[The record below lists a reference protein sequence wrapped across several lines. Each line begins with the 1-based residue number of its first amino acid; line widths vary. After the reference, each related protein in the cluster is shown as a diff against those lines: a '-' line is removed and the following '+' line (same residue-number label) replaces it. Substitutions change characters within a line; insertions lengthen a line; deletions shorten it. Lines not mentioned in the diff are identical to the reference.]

1 MIIQKLFCKIMLRSF
16 VLILGLISVTGLHAN
31 PGFEYSESSVEASV
45 SEQQGGGN
53 VQLTGRVFDE
63 NKAGVPGATILV
75 KGSTRGVISDV
86 DGRFNIS
93 VKPSDVIEISYLGYE
108 TQSIPVGSKTEVMVD
123 LVRKVSEL
131 EAVTV
136 VAFGKQRKESIIG
149 AINTLDAKDL
159 NISTGQLSSGLAGK
173 LAGIVVMQRTG
184 EPGAGADFWI
194 RGVNTFGAN
203 NKPLVLVDGVER
215 DMDLVDPDD
224 IATFSILKDAT
235 ATALYGVR
243 GANGIVLITT
253 KRGSESAPKVN
264 VKAEFGMTQ
273 PVRLPKMANTEQW
286 LDYFDELYRDTGQ
299 EPAISD
305 YARQMYLSGRDPDL
319 YPSVDWMKAIYKD
332 MAMTGRV
339 NVSVTGGT
347 PKVRYYVGGS
357 YYTEGGMFNM
367 SGNNNYDAQMNFN
380 KFNFRSNVDINITK
394 STELGLSISTQ
405 YTMKNTPSDRSWD
418 TDMSRLYAYTL
429 QMTPIATPTIYS
441 DGTLAAPGESGV
453 QINPYN
459 ILNNSGYQR
468 RNNIVAQSLL
478 SLTQDFSELVTEGL
492 KANVKFSWDAQN
504 ANTLVRYN
512 DPFIYYAQGRD
523 EEGKLI
529 FTDPINPNATNSMGY
544 SNQNNVSWTTINFE
558 ASAVYERVFAED
570 HRVSGMF
577 LFTLRSRSN
586 NIPAGYVYAFP
597 YRNMGIAGRFT
608 YAFRDKY
615 FAEFN
620 FGYNGSENFAPGKRF
635 GFFPSY
641 ALGYMI
647 SNEKFWE
654 PLRDKINILK
664 IRGSYGKIGNDQIG
678 GNRRFAYNTTM
689 NTSAPSFNFGTSFN
703 DRSDTGG
710 HPSLGYATGDYGN
723 MNVGWEEATKA
734 DIGLELGLFNMIK
747 IQADYFY
754 EKREGI
760 FIQRES
766 SPSVV
771 GTKVQQWVNLGR
783 MKNQGFDLSLEFDHN
798 FSKDL
803 YVSARGN
810 FTYNR
815 NKKLYDDKPD
825 QIWKYQNLAG
835 FAYNQQF
842 GLIAEGLFESEE
854 DIATWPE
861 QKFGTELR
869 PGDIKY
875 RDINGDGVVDTYDRV
890 AIGYTTVPEINY
902 GFGASIGWKGF
913 DVSVFF
919 SGVANVTRIVS
930 GSAFYGQSSNIM
942 YLGQIFED
950 VAKNRWTLDN
960 QNPKAPYPRLTT
972 GENTNNKQ
980 ASTYW
985 QRDMSFLRLKNAEIG
1000 YTLPRSLTKKW
1011 GMSTVR
1017 FYVQGVNLLT
1027 FSDFK
1032 LWDPEVNANYGNV
1045 YPLVR
1050 TVTLGVNVNF

>member
-1 MIIQKLFCKIMLRSF
+1 MTIQKLFCKIMLRSF
-16 VLILGLISVTGLHAN
+16 MLVLGLISVTELSAN
-31 PGFEYSESSVEASV
+31 PDFEFTGSSLETSV
-45 SEQQGGGN
+45 TAQQGGGN
-53 VQLTGRVFDE
+53 VKLTGRVLDE
-63 NKAGVPGATILV
+63 TKAGVPGATVIV
-75 KGSTRGVISDV
+75 KGSTRGVITGN
-86 DGRFNIS
+86 DGSFQIEVN
-93 VKPSDVIEISYLGYE
+93 PSDVIEISYLGYE
-108 TQSIPVGSKTEVMVD
+108 TQTIPVGSKTNIVTE

-136 VAFGKQRKESIIG
+136 VAFGKQRKESIVG

-173 LAGIVVMQRTG
+173 LAGIVVMQRSG

-203 NKPLVLVDGVER
+203 NRPLVLVDGIER
-215 DMDLVDPDD
+215 EMDLVDPDD

-243 GANGIVLITT
+243 GANGIILITT
-253 KRGSESAPKVN
+253 KRGSESAPKIS

-286 LDYFDELYRDTGQ
+286 LDYFDELYRDQGQ
-299 EPAISD
+299 EPPISD

-319 YPSVDWMKAIYKD
+319 YPSVDWLKEIYKD

-357 YYTEGGMFNM
+357 YYTEGGMFNTT
-367 SGNNNYDAQMNFN
+367 GNNNYDAQMNFN

-394 STELGLSISTQ
+394 STELGLSLSTQ

-418 TDMSRLYAYTL
+418 ENMSRLYAYTL
-429 QMTPIATPTIYS
+429 QMTPIATAPIYS

-459 ILNNSGYQR
+459 ILNNSGYKR

-478 SLTQDFSELVTEGL
+478 SLTQDFSEIVTEGL

-512 DPFIYYAQGRD
+512 DPTIYSTSGRD
-523 EEGKLI
+523 EEGNLI
-529 FTDPINPNATNSMGY
+529 LTAINPDATNSMGY

-558 ASAVYERVFAED
+558 ASAIYERVFAED

-577 LFTLRSRSN
+577 LYTLRSRSN
-586 NIPAGYVYAFP
+586 NIPSGYVYAFP

-615 FAEFN
+615 LAEFN

-689 NTSAPSFNFGTSFN
+689 NTTAPSFNFGTSWN
-703 DRSDTGG
+703 DTSDTGG
-710 HPSLGYATGDYGN
+710 HPKLGYSTGDYGN

-734 DIGLELGLFNMIK
+734 DVGIELGLFNMIK

-766 SPSVV
+766 TPSVV

-783 MKNQGFDLSLEFDHN
+783 MKNQGFDVSLEFDHN
-798 FSKDL
+798 FNKDL
-803 YVSARGN
+803 FVSARGN

-835 FAYNQQF
+835 FAHNQQF

-854 DIATWPE
+854 DIANWPK
-861 QKFGTELR
+861 QKFSDVR

-890 AIGYTTVPEINY
+890 AIGYSTVPEINY
-902 GFGASIGWKGF
+902 GFGASIGWKGL
-913 DVSVFF
+913 DISVFF
-919 SGVANVTRIVS
+919 SGVANVTRIVD
-930 GSAFYGQSSNIM
+930 GNAFYGASSNIM
-942 YLGQIFED
+942 RLGQIFED

-960 QNPKAPYPRLTT
+960 QNPNAPYPRLSLN
-972 GENTNNKQ
+972 EVTNNKQ
-980 ASTYW
+980 KSTFW

-1032 LWDPEVNANYGNV
+1032 LWDPEVDANYGNV
-1045 YPLVR
+1045 YPMVR